1 MRHFG
6 HAGDG
11 DAHHSSRQAW
21 QKWCAHDAI
30 AADEMTSMQMAH
42 EAQEGGSS
50 AIGTSDA
57 SADVRE
63 VGIADRAS
71 CRLAV

>member
-1 MRHFG
+1 MCSLWKAIGRPQVTF
-6 HAGDG
+6 DDLSI
-11 DAHHSSRQAW
+11 DAM
-21 QKWCAHDAI
+21 
-30 AADEMTSMQMAH
+30 AADEIVSMQMAH